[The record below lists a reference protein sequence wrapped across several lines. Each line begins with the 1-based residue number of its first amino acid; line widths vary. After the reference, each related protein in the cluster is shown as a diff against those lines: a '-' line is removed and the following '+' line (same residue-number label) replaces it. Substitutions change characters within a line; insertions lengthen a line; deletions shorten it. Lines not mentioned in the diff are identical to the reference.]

1 MTFICKKNRM
11 ANAKKA
17 GFTLLELLVVIVII
31 GLLAAFVAPKY
42 FGQISKSKTQVARAQ
57 IEAFEKGIDQFRVD
71 TGRFPTTEQGLNSL
85 FAQPT
90 NEPLW
95 RGPYIKKSIPLDP
108 WNKAYVFKSPG
119 TNGRD
124 YEIMSLGKDGKEG
137 GDDEDADVSNFQ

>member
-1 MTFICKKNRM
+1 MTFICKKNISR
-11 ANAKKA
+11 NAKYS

-57 IEAFEKGIDQFRVD
+57 IESFEKGIDQFRVD
-71 TGRFPTTEQGLNSL
+71 IGHFPTTEQGLNSL
-85 FAQPT
+85 YSQPA

-124 YEIMSLGKDGKEG
+124 YEILSYGKDGKEG
-137 GDDEDADVSNFQ
+137 GDDEDADVSNYQ

>member
-1 MTFICKKNRM
+1 MTFICKKNISGKTKRS
-11 ANAKKA
+11 

-57 IEAFEKGIDQFRVD
+57 IEAFEKAIDQFRVD
-71 TGRFPTTEQGLNSL
+71 VGHFPTTEQGLNSL
-85 FAQPT
+85 YSQPT

-108 WNKAYVFKSPG
+108 WNKAYIFKSPG

-124 YEIMSLGKDGKEG
+124 YEIMSHGKDGKEG
-137 GDDEDADVSNFQ
+137 GEDEDADVSNFQ

>member
-1 MTFICKKNRM
+1 MTFICKKNISR
-11 ANAKKA
+11 NAKHS

-57 IEAFEKGIDQFRVD
+57 IESFEKGIDQFRVD
-71 TGRFPTTEQGLNSL
+71 IGHFPTTEQGLNSL
-85 FAQPT
+85 YSQPT

-124 YEIMSLGKDGKEG
+124 YEILSYGKDGKEG
-137 GDDEDADVSNFQ
+137 GDDEDADVSNYQ